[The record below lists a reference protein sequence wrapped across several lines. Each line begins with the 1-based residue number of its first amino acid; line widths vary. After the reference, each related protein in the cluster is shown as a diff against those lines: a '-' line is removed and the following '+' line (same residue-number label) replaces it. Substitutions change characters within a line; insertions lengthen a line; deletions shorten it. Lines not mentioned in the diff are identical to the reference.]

1 MQPSYGLLQRIGWQG
16 GRSRLNTCDMKIP
29 LLALPILATFAFA
42 QTQQPLLVDVNWL
55 SQHLND
61 RDLVILHVGQ
71 EKDYKSE
78 HIPGARFIR
87 MEDLSLPMAHDGHT
101 KELMIELP
109 PQEELQ
115 KKIAAFGISDDSH
128 IVVYYA
134 GDGTAPAATRI
145 VFVLDSFGLGDHTSL
160 LNGGL
165 AAWRA
170 AGKQLTAVMPP
181 PGTGKLSQHAG
192 KKLVVDADFVK
203 SDAHK
208 PGYKLVDA
216 RAEVFYKGIEP
227 TYEKKGHIP
236 GAINI
241 PFTQMTDDKQNIDRA
256 RAEAAFKTAGI
267 APSDTVVAYCH
278 IGMQA
283 TEVLFAARLLGHPV
297 LLYDGAFEDWATN
310 NRGPVEK

>member
-1 MQPSYGLLQRIGWQG
+1 
-16 GRSRLNTCDMKIP
+16 MK
-29 LLALPILATFAFA
+29 LSLFALSVLATAAFA
-42 QTQQPLLVDVNWL
+42 QSPEPLLVDVNWL

-61 RDLVILHVGQ
+61 KDLVILHAGQ
-71 EKDYKSE
+71 EEAYKSG

-109 PQEELQ
+109 SQEDLQ
-115 KKIAAFGISDDSH
+115 KKIASLGISDGSH

-134 GDGTAPAATRI
+134 GDGAVPAATRV
-145 VFVLDSFGLGDHTSL
+145 VFALDAFGLGDRTSV

-165 AAWRA
+165 TAWKTAA
-170 AGKQLTAVMPP
+170 KQLSAVMPP
-181 PGTGKLSQHAG
+181 PGAGKLSAHTR
-192 KKLVVDADFVK
+192 KRLVVDADFVK

-208 PGYKLVDA
+208 RGYKLVDA

-227 TYEKKGHIP
+227 TYEKSGHIP
-236 GAINI
+236 GAVNV
-241 PFTQMTDDKQNIDRA
+241 PFTQMTDDKQNIDRE
-256 RAEAAFKTAGI
+256 RAEAAFKAAGI
-267 APSDTVVAYCH
+267 APADTVVAYCH